1 MKEMWTEPRIE
12 SMLQHVATAEQYTNL
27 NVLRVVERMGVFM
40 WRRMKEMVFRPEAA
54 LDTEL
59 TVS

>member
-1 MKEMWTEPRIE
+1 MQQM
-12 SMLQHVATAEQYTNL
+12 SMLQHVMIAEQYTNL

-40 WRRMKEMVFRPEAA
+40 RRRMEEMVFRPEAA